1 MVDLAWT
8 WMVGTTCKVNLSN
21 SSNVKFVTTWI
32 LLVRFAY
39 YPKHLECQWLGVWIA
54 PLPPSFHVKWTNHW
68 SWKLLL
74 SSFEKWQ
81 AHLGPC
87 FPRHLHNLKMRWN
100 HHYFKNPF
108 WGAWGRNKIKFEMK
122 TRGRKEEKPPPYIVH
137 MNILIYILVSNI
149 IWALHC
155 FTLLV
160 MMIK

>member
-1 MVDLAWT
+1 MWSEQIIG
-8 WMVGTTCKVNLSN
+8 VGCYYCHHLKNDKL
-21 SSNVKFVTTWI
+21 I
-32 LLVRFAY
+32 L
-39 YPKHLECQWLGVWIA
+39 I
-54 PLPPSFHVKWTNHW
+54 HVFQDIFIIWKWDESITI
-68 SWKLLL
+68 
-74 SSFEKWQ
+74 
-81 AHLGPC
+81 
-87 FPRHLHNLKMRWN
+87 LKIL
-100 HHYFKNPF
+100 F